1 MTTQVVTRLA
11 PTPSGYLHEGNAVN
25 FLLVSWLARQRD
37 AEVVLRIDDMDAPRM
52 RPEYVDDILDVL
64 TWLQIGWDRGPRSR
78 EDFEA
83 RYSLARRTGHYREEL
98 DRAVARGLPVFACRC
113 TRREAREAGVAGCL
127 GPCAAEDAPA
137 APGET
142 ALRMR
147 FPGVDPVLWRRDD
160 LPSYH
165 LASVIEDRDAAVTL
179 VVRGDDLRQSTAVQR
194 ELAPYLAADA
204 FANAEFVHHPLL
216 VGADG
221 AKLSKSTRDHGPMT
235 RDEASLRRV
244 REHARAIAEP
254 LGIDPAE

>member
-1 MTTQVVTRLA
+1 MRAVTRLA

-64 TWLQIGWDRGPRSR
+64 MWLGIDWSRGPRSR
-78 EDFEA
+78 DDFEA
-83 RYSLARRTGHYREEL
+83 QYSLARRTAHYRDEL

-113 TRREAREAGVAGCL
+113 SRREAREAGVAGCI
-127 GPCAAEDAPA
+127 GTCAAEDVPSS
-137 APGET
+137 PGET

-147 FPGVDPVLWRRDD
+147 WPGVDPVLWRRDD

-165 LASVIEDRDAAVTL
+165 LASVIEDRDEGVTL
-179 VVRGDDLRQSTAVQR
+179 VVRGDDLRESTAIQR
-194 ELAPYLAADA
+194 AMAPYVAADA

-216 VGADG
+216 VGPDG
-221 AKLSKSTRDHGPMT
+221 AKLSKSTGDHGPMT
-235 RDEASLRRV
+235 RDEASRRGI
-244 REHARAIAEP
+244 REHARAVAEHLGIEP
-254 LGIDPAE
+254 LD